1 MVHKFVLNYFEFES
15 YRYVEIFNYIAVG
28 QTLLLDDLADRL
40 VVIYF
45 EVSL

>member
-15 YRYVEIFNYIAVG
+15 YVEIFNYIAVG
-28 QTLLLDDLADRL
+28 QKLLLDDLADRL